1 MYKSISKSFEFT
13 ADGACAYS
21 SIQSIKQEMFD
32 LINEQ
37 HGKIIK
43 VDTLFTMCNP
53 VVGSG
58 IVSVDYEV
66 ED

>member
-1 MYKSISKSFEFT
+1 MYKSISKSFEFS
-13 ADGACAYS
+13 ANGACAYS
-21 SIQSIKQEMFD
+21 SIQDVKQELFD
-32 LINEQ
+32 TVNAQ
-37 HGKIIK
+37 HGKVIN

-53 VVGSG
+53 AIGSG